1 MGRQYMPWLTLAG
14 SFNLQSPC
22 LDRLDRGPA
31 TPLPVECNDQSVWR
45 KKMCHDKAGSGVMS
59 Q

>member
-1 MGRQYMPWLTLAG
+1 MGRQHMSWLTLAG

-22 LDRLDRGPA
+22 LDLDRGPA
-31 TPLPVECNDQSVWR
+31 SPLPVECNDQWR
-45 KKMCHDKAGSGVMS
+45 KKMCHDKAGSGVIS